1 MGGRAALEISRVA
14 IIGNASPHGQR
25 LSVLVQN
32 VNRMATSRYLKNAAL
47 PQPPAGSYHHVQG
60 LARGL
65 EVLCALNRRRSG
77 TASAVELS
85 EATGLNRSTVKR
97 LLETLRAS
105 GFVQPLTDGRN
116 YTVTFRVQQLSEG
129 FDDESGL
136 CAVARPLLQNLTEK
150 VLWPSDLVSLEG
162 DHLVIRYSTHSFSS
176 LSFHTGTIGDHF
188 PLLPTSAGRAYLA
201 FCPNEERELLLEMLC
216 ARKDVQGELARDK
229 DRVRLLLQATRE
241 RGYGV
246 NDGDWMGQP
255 AFGALA
261 APIRY
266 RRRVLACVNI
276 IFSRRAVTLTQAM
289 SRYGD
294 ELLAAAQQIEGQ
306 FKAAQRSAI

>member
-1 MGGRAALEISRVA
+1 MHPLE
-14 IIGNASPHGQR
+14 GQGFMR
-25 LSVLVQN
+25 LVQN
-32 VNRMATSRYLKNAAL
+32 VNGMATTRNSAIAAT
-47 PQPPAGSYHHVQG
+47 QQQPAGGYHQVQG
-60 LARGL
+60 LVRGL
-65 EVLCALNRRRSG
+65 EVLCALNRRRAG

-85 EATGLNRSTVKR
+85 EATGLHRSTVKR

-105 GFVQPLTDGRN
+105 GFVHPLADGRN
-116 YTVTFRVQQLSEG
+116 YTLTFRVQQLSGG

-136 CAVARPLLQNLTEK
+136 CAVARPLLQGLTEK

-162 DHLVIRYSTHSFSS
+162 DRLVIRHSTHSFSP
-176 LSFHTGTIGDHF
+176 LSFHAGTVGDHF

-201 FCPNEERELLLEMLC
+201 FCSQEERELLLEMLR
-216 ARKDVQGELARDK
+216 ARQDAQGELARDER
-229 DRVRLLLQATRE
+229 RVRLLLQATRE

-261 APIRY
+261 APIRH
-266 RRRVLACVNI
+266 RKRVLACINI

-289 SRYGD
+289 RRYGD
-294 ELLAAAQQIEGQ
+294 DLLATAQQIERQ
-306 FKAAQRSAI
+306 FKAAHRSQA